1 MSHLRD
7 AASWIWPGGMCWKPS
22 SAARAVK
29 ANSEAQEECVP
40 EAPAQ
45 DARIRS
51 WRSSASEPS
60 EKGKVSIRRQRWTKR
75 R

>member
-7 AASWIWPGGMCWKPS
+7 AASWIWPGGMCWHRS

-29 ANSEAQEECVP
+29 ADSEAQEEGVP
-40 EAPAQ
+40 EGPAQ
-45 DARIRS
+45 DAGIRS

-60 EKGKVSIRRQRWTKR
+60 EKRRKTTRRKRWTR
-75 R
+75 RR

>member
-7 AASWIWPGGMCWKPS
+7 AASRIWPGGMCWDRT

-29 ANSEAQEECVP
+29 ADSEAQEEGVP
-40 EAPAQ
+40 EAPAG
-45 DARIRS
+45 DAGIRS
-51 WRSSASEPS
+51 WRFLASGPS
-60 EKGKVSIRRQRWTKR
+60 EKRIKTTRRQRWTKR

>member
-22 SAARAVK
+22 PAARAVK
-29 ANSEAQEECVP
+29 ADSEAQEEGVP

-45 DARIRS
+45 DAGIRL
-51 WRSSASEPS
+51 WRFLASEPS
-60 EKGKVSIRRQRWTKR
+60 EKRRKTTRRQRWTNR